1 MKSGEQLNKKNNT
14 LLKLYSISIKAEA
27 KLNKYSDYFI
37 KKIYKFFI
45 IVITHFALYSP
56 N

>member
-1 MKSGEQLNKKNNT
+1 MKSGKQLNKKNNT
-14 LLKLYSISIKAEA
+14 LLKLKAIKAEA

-45 IVITHFALYSP
+45 IAITHFALYSP